1 MAYRPY
7 GLDAVWVE
15 RIKRKLADAG
25 YRKRV
30 LTVLRGV
37 GKADLQD
44 EKKVARLV
52 KRLSRE
58 LNEPVPP
65 GAEKRIVRFVIE
77 QRIDPN
83 DMWQL
88 MKLWSMFR

>member
-1 MAYRPY
+1 MAYRTY
-7 GLDAVWVE
+7 GLDSAWVE

-25 YRKRV
+25 YRKRA
-30 LTVLRGV
+30 LAVLRGV

-44 EKKVARLV
+44 EKKVVRLV

-58 LNEPVPP
+58 LDEPVPP
-65 GAEKRIVRFVIE
+65 GAEKRIVRFVLA

-88 MKLWSMFR
+88 MKLWSMFQ